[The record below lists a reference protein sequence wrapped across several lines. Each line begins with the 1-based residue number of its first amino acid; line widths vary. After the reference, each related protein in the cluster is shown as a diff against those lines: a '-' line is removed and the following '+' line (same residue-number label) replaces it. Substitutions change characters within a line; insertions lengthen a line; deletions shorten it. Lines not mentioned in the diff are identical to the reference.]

1 MSNSPDYVYPETL
14 EHALA
19 RADRLAPPERPELL
33 WVARAS
39 DPDVQD
45 EQDLKT
51 AQALRILAAEVR
63 RYQRRE
69 PYVRKLVGAIED
81 TYADKCP
88 EWRDLVTFEMAEVG
102 C

>member
-19 RADRLAPPERPELL
+19 RADRLAPPERPDLL

-51 AQALRILAAEVR
+51 AQALRLLAAEVR

-81 TYADKCP
+81 TLGDKCP
-88 EWRDLVTFEMAEVG
+88 EWSELVAFEMDRGG